1 MNVISWQ
8 ENGVTK
14 PCLCLRNSLTEMGIG
29 FRDPMSITTINVGDE
44 FTQPSTIF
52 FRAINVQNVLSGAHR
67 GIRNCKQR
75 REKKPAAQKPS
86 LASNITLRARFPF
99 NAALQMRLGFRR
111 GCNPNPIVLDQGLG
125 NLGRKLDNRLQRW
138 A

>member
-1 MNVISWQ
+1 MGSQNLVFVFRIPLQKWALGSVIPGTLQRLMCGMSS
-8 ENGVTK
+8 
-14 PCLCLRNSLTEMGIG
+14 RNLAQY
-29 FRDPMSITTINVGDE
+29 FL
-44 FTQPSTIF
+44 
-52 FRAINVQNVLSGAHR
+52 AINVQNVLSPEGGAHR

-125 NLGRKLDNRLQRW
+125 NLGRKLDNRLQR
-138 A
+138 